1 MVWDCPIYS
10 VFRWGPGTR
19 LARPVTG
26 RVGCVQVQH
35 RMSIGV
41 VYILSLSLSIYL
53 YINIY
58 VNIHFN
64 FIFNFLSYLNSM
76 GQLDVNSLTQND
88 IETI

>member
-1 MVWDCPIYS
+1 M
-10 VFRWGPGTR
+10 GPGDTPGSASDR
-19 LARPVTG
+19 SGGLCASPTSNEYR
-26 RVGCVQVQH
+26 C
-35 RMSIGV
+35 SIHT
-41 VYILSLSLSIYL
+41 LSLSLSIYL

-76 GQLDVNSLTQND
+76 GQLDVNLLTQND